1 MDYTSDI
8 KKYID
13 DERDVLQRLDVGKIN
28 EALNLLVETKAN
40 HGHIYIF
47 GNGGSASTAS
57 HFQNDF
63 NKGVSLHLEE
73 RFRFRC
79 LNDNIATMMA
89 IANDISYDDIFY
101 LQLEN
106 ILEPNDIIIAIS
118 ASGNSV
124 NVIKAAEYAKS
135 LNNKV
140 IGLTGYDGGVLG
152 RLSDIH
158 LNVPINSMQITEDIH
173 MTFDHLMMSV
183 LHKHLCGIEHL
194 TPQEKV

>member
-13 DERDVLQRLDVGKIN
+13 DERDALQRLDVGKIN

-63 NKGVSLHLEE
+63 NKGVSLHLYE
-73 RFRFRC
+73 RFRFHC
-79 LNDNIATMMA
+79 LNDNVATMMA

-101 LQLEN
+101 FQLEN

-118 ASGNSV
+118 ASGNST
-124 NVIKAAEYAKS
+124 NVIKAVEYAKS

-152 RLSDIH
+152 RQSDIH

-183 LHKHLCGIEHL
+183 LYKHLCGIEHL
-194 TPQEKV
+194 APQES